1 MKIGL
6 LTFHCAQ
13 NYGAVLQCYATQEF
27 LKSKGYDV
35 EVIDY
40 RPEYLLRSYR
50 LFNTQRIVCGN
61 PVTAA
66 INLVK
71 ELIQF
76 PRRCYRQWAYR
87 RFAKRHLVLSDKVT
101 METIPA
107 YYDTYIVGSDQ
118 IWNPKLTHGFDN
130 AYFCRF
136 AFPKGNKRYI
146 AYAASMEAKAL
157 SPEAKQYYQETLKG
171 FDAISVREGDLA
183 QLLQPLTPLQITQ
196 VLDPTLMA
204 DTCIWDTFATHRFTK
219 KKYVVIYQGRSNKAS
234 EHIAKDI
241 AKQVGGEVVIL
252 STWFSLSRGESH
264 QNLAPESFVDIIRHA
279 ACVITTSFHGTAFSI
294 IFNRPFYTIRMNDGA
309 DTRSQS
315 LLESLNL
322 QDRMIDTDSSPIFSP
337 INYSEANA
345 KLEVLRRS
353 SQDFLLNALSE
364 VSKELLR

>member
-35 EVIDY
+35 EVVDY
-40 RPEYLLRSYR
+40 RPDYLLRPYR
-50 LFNTQRIVCGN
+50 LFNTQRLACGN
-61 PVTAA
+61 PITSA

-87 RFAKRHLVLSDKVT
+87 RFTKKYLALSNLVTK
-101 METIPA
+101 ETIPT

-118 IWNPKLTHGFDN
+118 IWNPKLTHGFDD

-136 AFPKGNKRYI
+136 AFHKNNKRYI
-146 AYAASMEAKAL
+146 AYAASMEAKELTIDA
-157 SPEAKQYYQETLKG
+157 QEFYKESLKH
-171 FDAISVREGDLA
+171 FDSISVREGNLI
-183 QLLQPLTPLQITQ
+183 QLLQPLTQRKITQ

-204 DTCIWDTFATHRFTK
+204 DPRIWNNFLTHHSEK

-234 EHIAKDI
+234 ERIAKDI
-241 AKQVGGEVVIL
+241 AKQVGGKVVIL

-264 QNLAPESFVDIIRHA
+264 LNVGPDKFIDIIRHA

-315 LLESLNL
+315 LLEALNL
-322 QDRMIDTDSSPIFSP
+322 QDRMIDTDSSPIFST
-337 INYSEANA
+337 IDYSEANS
-345 KLEVLRRS
+345 KLEELRCL
-353 SQDFLLNALSE
+353 SQEFLLNALNEES
-364 VSKELLR
+364 

>member
-35 EVIDY
+35 EVVDY
-40 RPEYLLRSYR
+40 RPDYLLKPYR
-50 LFNTQRIVCGN
+50 LFNTQRLTCGN
-61 PVTAA
+61 PITSA

-76 PRRCYRQWAYR
+76 PRRCYRQWAYH
-87 RFAKRHLVLSDKVT
+87 RFTKKYLALSNLVNK
-101 METIPA
+101 ETIPA
-107 YYDTYIVGSDQ
+107 HYDTYIVGSDQ
-118 IWNPKLTHGFDN
+118 IWNPKLTHGFDD

-136 AFPKGNKRYI
+136 AFPKNDKRYI
-146 AYAASMEAKAL
+146 AYAASMEAKEL
-157 SPEAKQYYQETLKG
+157 TVEAQQYYKESLSH
-171 FDAISVREGDLA
+171 FDSVSVREGNLT
-183 QLLQPLTPLQITQ
+183 QLLQPLTQREITQ

-204 DTCIWDTFATHRFTK
+204 DSGIWNNFSTLHPVRKK
-219 KKYVVIYQGRSNKAS
+219 KKYVVIYQGRSNKVS
-234 EHIAKDI
+234 ERIAKDI

-252 STWFSLSRGESH
+252 STWFSLSRGESYL
-264 QNLAPESFVDIIRHA
+264 NVGPDKFVDIIRHA

-294 IFNRPFYTIRMNDGA
+294 IFNRPFYTLRMNDGA

-322 QDRMIDTDSSPIFSP
+322 QDRMIDTDSLPIFSA
-337 INYSEANA
+337 IDYSEANA
-345 KLEVLRRS
+345 KLEVLRS
-353 SQDFLLNALSE
+353 LSQEFLLNALNEES
-364 VSKELLR
+364 

>member
-27 LKSKGYDV
+27 LKSKGYEI

-40 RPEYLLRSYR
+40 RPDYLLRPYR
-50 LFNTQRIVCGN
+50 LFNTKRLVCGN
-61 PVTAA
+61 PITST

-76 PRRCYRQWAYR
+76 PRRCYRQWAYH
-87 RFAKRHLVLSDKVT
+87 RFAKKYLTLSKTVT
-101 METIPA
+101 KALIPSH
-107 YYDTYIVGSDQ
+107 YDTYIVGSDQ
-118 IWNPKLTHGFDN
+118 IWNPKLTHGFDD

-136 AFPKGNKRYI
+136 AFPKGDKRYI
-146 AYAASMEAKAL
+146 AYAASMEAKEL
-157 SPEAKQYYQETLKG
+157 SPEARQYYQEVLKD
-171 FDAISVREGDLA
+171 FDAVSVREGDLA

-204 DTCIWDTFATHRFTK
+204 DPCIWNAFATRHFTK

-234 EHIAKDI
+234 ERVAKNI
-241 AKQVGGEVVIL
+241 AKQVGGEVFIL

-264 QNLAPESFVDIIRHA
+264 QNIGPEEFVDVIRHA

-322 QDRMIDTDSSPIFSP
+322 QDRMISTDSSPIFSP
-337 INYSEANA
+337 IDYSEANT
-345 KLEVLRRS
+345 KLKELRCN
-353 SQDFLLNALSE
+353 SQEFLLKALDR
-364 VSKELLR
+364 VL